1 MSPSPARRDPVE
13 DLRRIAFLLER
24 TLESSYRVKAFRTAA
39 AALAA
44 LPADDVALLASTGG
58 LRGIK
63 GIGDRTAAVV
73 EQAVAGEEPE
83 YLASLEAAAGA
94 PLTAGDGSALRTA
107 LRGDLHLHSDWSDG
121 GSPIDEMARTAAEL
135 GHAYAALTD
144 HSPRL
149 TVARGLTPDRLRRQL
164 EVVRDVGASLVP
176 FRLLSGIEVDVLSD
190 GGLDQE
196 DELLEELDVVV
207 ASVHSELRMPADAMT
222 RRMLAAIANPHTDVL
237 GHCTGRYVV
246 DREFLSGR
254 SGQTRSGKARPES
267 QFDAERVFAA
277 CAEAGVAVTNTPGVL
292 DAAVADLTWALI
304 LAARRR
310 VVEGDRIVRARE
322 WTWQWASGF
331 LADELGG
338 STLGIV
344 GFGRIGQA
352 VARRAAGFDMRVV
365 YAARHE
371 HETQL
376 AEYRPLDALLRE
388 SGVVTLRVPSTP
400 ETRPLLDARRLALL
414 RDGACLVNTA
424 RGDVVDEEAL
434 VRELVSGRISAGLD
448 VFAREPHVP
457 EPLLA
462 LPNVV
467 LTPHVGSATEQTRA
481 AMTRLVVDNVLAAA
495 RGEALV
501 TPVVP

>member
-1 MSPSPARRDPVE
+1 LNNIDVTMGSAAVAARGHARRAGGRRRAAGLRPVSPSPARRDPVE

-164 EVVRDVGASLVP
+164 EVVRDVGASLAP

-277 CAEAGVAVTNTPGVL
+277 CAEAGVAVEINSRPERLDPPLRLLRLAVDAGCLFAIDTDAHAPGQLDWQPLGCARAVECGVPAERVVNTWPL
-292 DAAVADLTWALI
+292 ADL
-304 LAARRR
+304 LA
-310 VVEGDRIVRARE
+310 
-322 WTWQWASGF
+322 WTR
-331 LADELGG
+331 DH
-338 STLGIV
+338 
-344 GFGRIGQA
+344 
-352 VARRAAGFDMRVV
+352 D
-365 YAARHE
+365 H
-371 HETQL
+371 
-376 AEYRPLDALLRE
+376 RP
-388 SGVVTLRVPSTP
+388 SS
-400 ETRPLLDARRLALL
+400 
-414 RDGACLVNTA
+414 
-424 RGDVVDEEAL
+424 
-434 VRELVSGRISAGLD
+434 
-448 VFAREPHVP
+448 
-457 EPLLA
+457 
-462 LPNVV
+462 
-467 LTPHVGSATEQTRA
+467 
-481 AMTRLVVDNVLAAA
+481 
-495 RGEALV
+495 
-501 TPVVP
+501 